1 MIIMNYVYLKRRI
14 ISIFTV
20 NKININSLEL
30 KQLKYLFNKKYKLH
44 LKKRMIKKLIYY
56 FNFVLYFLN
65 GFLKF
70 FQIITFI

>member
-1 MIIMNYVYLKRRI
+1 MNYVYLKRRI

-44 LKKRMIKKLIYY
+44 LKKRMIKKIDIL
-56 FNFVLYFLN
+56 F
-65 GFLKF
+65 
-70 FQIITFI
+70 